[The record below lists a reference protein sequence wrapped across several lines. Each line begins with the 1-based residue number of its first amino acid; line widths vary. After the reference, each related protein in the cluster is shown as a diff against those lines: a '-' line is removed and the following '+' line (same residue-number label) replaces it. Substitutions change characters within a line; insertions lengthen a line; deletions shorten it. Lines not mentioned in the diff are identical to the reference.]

1 MTNFRDAH
9 FYSMLDNSCRS
20 SRHVPKILIPYS
32 STAEQRAVNSK
43 VQGSNPCGVAS
54 RKDNMNK
61 DTTNLGALIW
71 LVCGIVTIALNEP
84 LIMVAAV
91 AGTFLLMIS
100 TFDTR

>member
-1 MTNFRDAH
+1 M
-9 FYSMLDNSCRS
+9 RS
-20 SRHVPKILIPYS
+20 
-32 STAEQRAVNSK
+32 AVNRRIC
-43 VQGSNPCGVAS
+43 GSSPHGAAN